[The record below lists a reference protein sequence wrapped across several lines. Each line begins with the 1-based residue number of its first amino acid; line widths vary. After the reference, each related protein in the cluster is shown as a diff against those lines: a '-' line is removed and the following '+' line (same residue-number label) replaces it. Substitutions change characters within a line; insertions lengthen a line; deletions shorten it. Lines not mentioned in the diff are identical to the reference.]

1 MRLEKRY
8 SNLFEPF
15 KIGKLEIKNRFVMAP
30 MGPGGLSTPD
40 GAFNEKG
47 IEYYVERAKGGTGLI
62 ITGICYVENEIE
74 KKAMPTMPCPTLNPV
89 SFIKTASQMTERVHA
104 YDSKIFLQL
113 TAGFGRVAIPAIL
126 RGEAVAPSPI
136 ENFWNPKIMCR
147 ELTTEEVETIVKKF
161 AEAAVIAKMS
171 GFDGVEIHA
180 VHEGYLLDQFTI
192 ALFNKRTDKYGGDLI
207 GRLRF
212 PIEIVQAIKK
222 ACGDD
227 FPVSLRYSV
236 KSYIK
241 GIRQGGLAEE
251 EFTELGRDID
261 EGLEA
266 AKILEEAGYDA
277 FNADAGTYDSWYWN
291 HPPMYQ
297 KKGLYLPLTEKLKKV
312 VNVPVLVA
320 GRMEDPELA
329 SSALEE
335 GKADAIVIGRG
346 LLADPQLPNKIKS
359 GKVDDIR
366 PCLGCHDGC
375 MGRIAQVKP
384 LCCAVNPQVGREAEY
399 GVKPAEKTKNVMVI
413 GGGVAGMEA
422 ARICASRGH
431 KVSLYEKGDT
441 LGGVLLAAGV
451 PDFKKDDIRLVH
463 WYEKQ
468 LKDLKVD
475 VHLNTEVTK
484 ELVDEINPDVVVVA
498 TGSTPKQLN
507 IPGIERTLQATDVLL
522 GKKKV
527 GDKVVVI
534 GGGLVGCELALWLA
548 KQGKKV
554 IIVEILKDILSA
566 GMPIPHMNS
575 EMLKDLLKFYNVEI
589 RTNTSI
595 AAVND
600 TGAVVKTET
609 GEEIIAADSVIMAIG
624 YDPDNRLYK
633 QIAPY
638 KAETYLLGDARKVQN
653 IMNAIWDAY
662 EVARN
667 I

>member
-1 MRLEKRY
+1 MSKKY

-15 KIGKLEIKNRFVMAP
+15 KIGKLEIKNKFVMAP

-47 IEYYVERAKGGTGLI
+47 VEYYVERAKGGTGLI
-62 ITGICYVENEIE
+62 ITGICYVENEVE
-74 KKAMPTMPCPTLNPV
+74 KKAMPTMPCPTLNPA
-89 SFIKTASQMTERVHA
+89 SFIKSAAQMTERVHA

-113 TAGFGRVAIPAIL
+113 TAGFGRVGIPAIL
-126 RGEAVAPSPI
+126 RGDAVAPSPV

-147 ELTTEEVETIVKKF
+147 ELTTEEVEFIVKKF
-161 AEAAVIAKMS
+161 AEASVVAKMS

-192 ALFNKRTDKYGGDLI
+192 ALFNQRTDKYGGDLM

-212 PIEIVQAIKK
+212 PIEIVKAIKK

-251 EFTELGRDID
+251 EFTELGRDTE

-266 AKILEEAGYDA
+266 AKILEQAGYDA

-297 KKGLYLPLTEKLKKV
+297 KKGLYLHLTEELKKV
-312 VNVPVLVA
+312 VKAPVLVA
-320 GRMEDPELA
+320 GRMEDPDLA
-329 SSALEE
+329 SRALDK

-346 LLADPQLPNKIKS
+346 LLADPHLPNKIKS
-359 GKVDDIR
+359 EKTDDIR
-366 PCLGCHDGC
+366 PCLCCHDGC
-375 MGRIAQVKP
+375 MGRLAQVKP
-384 LCCAVNPQVGREAEY
+384 LSCAVNPQAGREAEY
-399 GVKPAEKTKNVMVI
+399 GLRPAEKAKKVMVI

-422 ARICASRGH
+422 ARVCALRGH
-431 KVSLYEKGDT
+431 EVSLYEKGES
-441 LGGVLLAAGV
+441 LGGVILAGGV
-451 PDFKKDDIRLVH
+451 PDFKEADIRLVH

-468 LKDLKVD
+468 LKDLNVN
-475 VHLNTEVTK
+475 VHLNMQVTK
-484 ELVDEINPDVVVVA
+484 ELVDAIKPDTIVVA
-498 TGSTPKQLN
+498 TGSTPKQPN
-507 IPGIERTLQATDVLL
+507 IPGIEKTLQATDVLL
-522 GKKKV
+522 GKKSV
-527 GDKVVVI
+527 GDKVVVV

-554 IIVEILKDILSA
+554 VIVEALKKILSA
-566 GMPIPHMNS
+566 GLPIPHMNS
-575 EMLKDLLKFYNVEI
+575 AMLEDLLKFYHVEI
-589 RTNTSI
+589 RVGASI
-595 AAVND
+595 ASVND
-600 TGAVVKTET
+600 TGAVIKTES
-609 GEEIIAADSVIMAIG
+609 GEETIPADSIVIAIG
-624 YDPDNRLYK
+624 YNPNSSLYK
-633 QIAPY
+633 QIARDN
-638 KAETYLLGDARKVQN
+638 AETYLLGDARKVQN
-653 IMNAIWDAY
+653 IMYAIWDAY

>member
-1 MRLEKRY
+1 MSKKY

-15 KIGKLEIKNRFVMAP
+15 KIGNLEIKNKFVMAP

-62 ITGICYVENEIE
+62 ITGICYVENEVE
-74 KKAMPTMPCPTLNPV
+74 KKAMPTMPCPTLNPA
-89 SFIKTASQMTERVHA
+89 SFIKSAAQMTERVHA

-113 TAGFGRVAIPAIL
+113 TAGFGRVGIPAIL
-126 RGEAVAPSPI
+126 RGDAVAPSPI

-147 ELTTEEVETIVKKF
+147 ELTTEEVEFIVKKF
-161 AEAAVIAKMS
+161 AEASVIAKMS

-192 ALFNKRTDKYGGDLI
+192 ALFNKRTDKYGGDLM

-212 PIEIVQAIKK
+212 PIEIVKAIKK

-241 GIRQGGLAEE
+241 GIRQGGLPEE
-251 EFTELGRDID
+251 EFTELGRDTE
-261 EGLEA
+261 EGLEV
-266 AKILEEAGYDA
+266 AKILEQAGYDA

-297 KKGLYLPLTEKLKKV
+297 KKGLYLHLTEELKKV
-312 VNVPVLVA
+312 VKAPVLVA
-320 GRMEDPELA
+320 GRMDDPDLA
-329 SSALEE
+329 SNALDED
-335 GKADAIVIGRG
+335 KADAIVIGRG
-346 LLADPQLPNKIKS
+346 LLADPHLPNKIKS
-359 GKVDDIR
+359 GKIDDIR
-366 PCLGCHDGC
+366 PCLCCHDGC

-384 LCCAVNPQVGREAEY
+384 LSCAVNPQAGREAEY
-399 GVKPAEKTKNVMVI
+399 GIKPAEKTKKVMVI

-422 ARICASRGH
+422 ARVCALRGH
-431 KVSLYEKGDT
+431 EVSLYEKGDN
-441 LGGVLLAAGV
+441 LGGVILAGGV
-451 PDFKKDDIRLVH
+451 PDFKEADRRLVH

-468 LKDLKVD
+468 LSDLKVD
-475 VHLNTEVTK
+475 VHLNTPVTK
-484 ELVDEINPDVVVVA
+484 ELVNAINPDTLVVA
-498 TGSTPKQLN
+498 TGSTPKSLN
-507 IPGIERTLQATDVLL
+507 IPGIEKTLQATDVLL
-522 GKKKV
+522 GKESV
-527 GDKVVVI
+527 GDKVVVV

-554 IIVEILKDILSA
+554 VIVEALKKILSA
-566 GMPIPHMNS
+566 GLPIPHMNS
-575 EMLKDLLKFYNVEI
+575 AMLEDLLAFYHVEI
-589 RTNTSI
+589 RTGASI
-595 AAVND
+595 ASVNVN
-600 TGAVVKTET
+600 GAVIKTES
-609 GEEIIAADSVIMAIG
+609 GEETIPADSIVIAIG
-624 YDPDNRLYK
+624 YNPDSSLYK
-633 QIAPY
+633 QIAPDN
-638 KAETYLLGDARKVQN
+638 AETYLLGDARKVQN
-653 IMNAIWDAY
+653 IMYAIWDAY

>member
-1 MRLEKRY
+1 MKKDY

-30 MGPGGLSTPD
+30 MGPGGFSTPD
-40 GAFNEKG
+40 GAFNQRG
-47 IEYYVERAKGGTGLI
+47 VEYYVERAKGGTGLI

-74 KKAMPTMPCPTLNPV
+74 KKIMPTMPCPTLNPA
-89 SFIKTASQMTERVHA
+89 SFIKTASEMNERVHA
-104 YDSKIFLQL
+104 YDAKIFLQL

-126 RGEAVAPSPI
+126 KGEAVAPSPI
-136 ENFWNPKIMCR
+136 ENFWDPRIKCR

-180 VHEGYLLDQFTI
+180 VHEGYLLDQFTL
-192 ALFNKRTDKYGGDLI
+192 ALFNKRTDKYGGDLM

-212 PIEIVQAIKK
+212 PIEIVKAIKK

-241 GIRQGGLAEE
+241 GIRQGGLPEE
-251 EFTELGRDID
+251 EFTELGRDTE
-261 EGLEA
+261 EGLKV

-277 FNADAGTYDSWYWN
+277 FNADAGTYDAWYWS

-297 KKGLYLPLTEKLKKV
+297 KRGLYLPLTEKLKKV

-320 GRMEDPELA
+320 GRMEDPDLA

-335 GKADAIVIGRG
+335 GKADAVVIGRG
-346 LLADPQLPNKIKS
+346 LLADPELPNKIKE
-359 GKVDDIR
+359 GRIKDIR
-366 PCLGCHDGC
+366 PCLGCHVGC
-375 MGRIAQVKP
+375 MGRIAQIKP
-384 LCCAVNPQVGREAEY
+384 LSCAVNPQVGREAEY
-399 GVKPAEKTKNVMVI
+399 GIRPAEKVKRVMVV

-422 ARICASRGH
+422 ARVCAMRGH
-431 KVSLYEKGDT
+431 KVSLYEKSEK

-451 PDFKKDDIRLVH
+451 PDFKKDDIRLVE
-463 WYEKQ
+463 WYENQ
-468 LKDLKVD
+468 LKALNVD

-484 ELVDEINPDVVVVA
+484 ALVDENSPDVVIVA
-498 TGSTPKQLN
+498 TGSTPKKLN
-507 IPGIERTLQATDVLL
+507 IPGVEKALMAIDVLL

-554 IIVEILKDILSA
+554 IIVEVLKKILSA
-566 GMPIPHMNS
+566 GMPVPHMNS
-575 EMLKDLLKFYNVEI
+575 AMLIDLLKFYNVEI
-589 RTNTSI
+589 KTNTHV
-595 AAVND
+595 AAIKDEGIVI
-600 TGAVVKTET
+600 KTET
-609 GEEIIAADSVIMAIG
+609 GEKVIAADSVVLAIG
-624 YDPDNRLYK
+624 YNPENSLYK
-633 QIAPY
+633 QIAPQ
-638 KAETYLLGDARKVQN
+638 KAQTYILGDARKVQN
-653 IMNAIWDAY
+653 IMYAIWDAY

>member
-1 MRLEKRY
+1 MSKKY

-15 KIGKLEIKNRFVMAP
+15 KIGKLEIKNKFVMAP

-47 IEYYVERAKGGTGLI
+47 VEYYVERAKGGTGLI
-62 ITGICYVENEIE
+62 ITGICYVENEVE
-74 KKAMPTMPCPTLNPV
+74 KKAMPTMPCPTLNPA
-89 SFIKTASQMTERVHA
+89 SFIKSAAQMTERVHA

-113 TAGFGRVAIPAIL
+113 TAGFGRVGIPAIL
-126 RGEAVAPSPI
+126 RGDAVAPSPV

-147 ELTTEEVETIVKKF
+147 ELTTEEVEFIVKKF
-161 AEAAVIAKMS
+161 AEASVVAKMS

-192 ALFNKRTDKYGGDLI
+192 ALFNQRTDKYGGDLM

-212 PIEIVQAIKK
+212 PIEIVKAIKK

-251 EFTELGRDID
+251 EFTELGRDIE

-266 AKILEEAGYDA
+266 AKILEQAGYDA

-297 KKGLYLPLTEKLKKV
+297 KKGLYLHLTEELKKV
-312 VNVPVLVA
+312 VKAPVLVA
-320 GRMEDPELA
+320 GRMEDPDLA
-329 SSALEE
+329 SRALDE

-346 LLADPQLPNKIKS
+346 LLADPHLPNKIKS
-359 GKVDDIR
+359 EKTDDIR
-366 PCLGCHDGC
+366 PCLCCHDGC
-375 MGRIAQVKP
+375 MGRLAQVKP
-384 LCCAVNPQVGREAEY
+384 LSCAVNPQAGREAEY
-399 GVKPAEKTKNVMVI
+399 GLRPAEKAKKVMVI

-422 ARICASRGH
+422 ARVCALRGH
-431 KVSLYEKGDT
+431 EVSLYEKGES
-441 LGGVLLAAGV
+441 LGGVILAGGV
-451 PDFKKDDIRLVH
+451 PDFKEADIRLVH

-468 LKDLKVD
+468 LKDLNVN
-475 VHLNTEVTK
+475 VHLNMQVTK
-484 ELVDEINPDVVVVA
+484 ELVDAIKPDTIVVA
-498 TGSTPKQLN
+498 TGSTPKQPN
-507 IPGIERTLQATDVLL
+507 IPGIEKTLQATDVLL
-522 GKKKV
+522 GKKSV
-527 GDKVVVI
+527 GDKVVVV

-554 IIVEILKDILSA
+554 VIVEALKKILSA
-566 GMPIPHMNS
+566 GLPIPHMNS
-575 EMLKDLLKFYNVEI
+575 AMLEDLLEFYHVEI
-589 RTNTSI
+589 RVGASI
-595 AAVND
+595 ASVND
-600 TGAVVKTET
+600 TGAVIKTES
-609 GEEIIAADSVIMAIG
+609 GEETIPADSIVIAIG
-624 YDPDNRLYK
+624 YNPNSSLYK
-633 QIAPY
+633 QIARDN
-638 KAETYLLGDARKVQN
+638 AETYLLGDARKVQN
-653 IMNAIWDAY
+653 IMYAIWDAY